1 MKHLLSIRD
10 LSKEQITQIIGL
22 GEEVKKNPQKY
33 SEALKGKSLVM
44 IFQKTST
51 RTRISFEAGMTQ
63 LGGHAAFLDWKASN
77 FAVGD
82 ILDEVKCI
90 GRYCDIIMARVYAHS
105 DVENMAKVAGV
116 PVINGLSDLEHP
128 CQILGDLLTIK
139 EKKGRLKG
147 LKVAFVGD
155 GNNVCN
161 SLIAGCS
168 KVGMKIAV
176 ATPRGYEPDKAIIAE
191 AMKTGMLTLTNDP
204 KGAVEDADV
213 VYTDTWVSLGQEN
226 EAEQRLQAF
235 KSYQLTEELVGK
247 AKKGAA
253 VMHCLPAHRGYEI
266 TNAVI
271 DGPQSIVFDQSEN
284 RLHIQKAIVM
294 KLLGAI
300 DGSAASQIF
309 K

>member
-10 LSKEQITQIIGL
+10 LSKEQIMQIIGL
-22 GEEVKKNPQKY
+22 GEDVKKSPQKY
-33 SEALKGKSLVM
+33 SEALKGKSLAM

-63 LGGHAAFLDWKASN
+63 LGGHAAFLDWKSGN

-90 GRYCDIIMARVYAHS
+90 GRYCDIIMARVYAQS
-105 DVENMAKVAGV
+105 DVEKMAEAAGV
-116 PVINGLSDLEHP
+116 PVINGLSDFEHP

-147 LKVAFVGD
+147 VKVAFIGD

-176 ATPRGYEPDKAIIAE
+176 ATPRGYEPDKAIITE

-204 KGAVEDADV
+204 KGAVEDADA

-226 EAEQRLQAF
+226 EAEQRMQAF

-284 RLHIQKAIVM
+284 RLHIQKAIM
-294 KLLGAI
+294 IKLLKAI
-300 DGSAASQIF
+300 DA
-309 K
+309 

>member
-10 LSKEQITQIIGL
+10 LSKEQIMQIIGL
-22 GEEVKKNPQKY
+22 GEDVKKSPQEY

-51 RTRISFEAGMTQ
+51 RTRISFEVGMTQ

-77 FAVGD
+77 FQVGD
-82 ILDEVKCI
+82 ILDEIRCVGK
-90 GRYCDIIMARVYAHS
+90 YCDILMARVYAQS
-105 DVENMAKVAGV
+105 DVEKMAEAAGV

-168 KVGMKIAV
+168 KAGMKIAV

-191 AMKTGMLTLTNDP
+191 AMKTGMLMLTNNP
-204 KGAVEDADV
+204 KDAVEGADV

-226 EAEQRLQAF
+226 DAEQRMQAF
-235 KSYQLTEELVGK
+235 KSYQLTEKLVGK
-247 AKKGAA
+247 AKKDAA

-266 TNAVI
+266 TNEVI

-284 RLHIQKAIVM
+284 RLHIQKAIM
-294 KLLGAI
+294 IKLLKAT
-300 DGSAASQIF
+300 DGPATSQIF

>member
-1 MKHLLSIRD
+1 MKHLLSIID
-10 LSKEQITQIIGL
+10 MSKAEIL
-22 GEEVKKNPQKY
+22 GVIELAEAVKKSPQKY

-51 RTRISFEAGMTQ
+51 RTRISFEVGMTQ
-63 LGGHAAFLDWKASN
+63 LGGHAAFLDWKSSN

-90 GRYCDIIMARVYAHS
+90 GRYCNIIMARVYAQS
-105 DVENMAKVAGV
+105 DVEKMAEAAGV
-116 PVINGLSDLEHP
+116 PVINGLSDFEHP

-139 EKKGRLKG
+139 EKKGRLEG

-168 KVGMKIAV
+168 KVGIKIAV
-176 ATPRGYEPDKAIIAE
+176 ATPKGYEPDKAITAE
-191 AMKTGMLTLTNDP
+191 AMKTGMLTLTNDLEE
-204 KGAVEDADV
+204 AVEGADV
-213 VYTDTWVSLGQEN
+213 VYTDTWVSLGQEK
-226 EAEQRLQAF
+226 EAEQRMQAF
-235 KSYQLTEELVGK
+235 KSYQLTGELLRR
-247 AKKGAA
+247 AKKDAL

-266 TNAVI
+266 TNEVI

-284 RLHIQKAIVM
+284 RLHIQKAIMM
-294 KLLGAI
+294 KLLEVT
-300 DGSAASQIF
+300 DGLSNF
-309 K
+309 TNL